1 LIDRIVQ
8 APRPAAGFS
17 RFLPSL
23 PRDALFTRR
32 GALAAGVGALAA
44 LALAPLLFAAGPA
57 QAANG
62 AAPPI
67 EPTQENQ
74 ADIARIED
82 YLNGI
87 TTLRA
92 KFQQY
97 SEGGGV
103 VFGDLYVRRPGRM
116 RVEYAPPVPV
126 VLIADGILVSYY
138 DSELDQLSQLPISST
153 PAWFLLRDDISLS
166 DGVTVTALDKKPG
179 ALRLTM
185 YQTKEPEAGSVELIF
200 ADQPLELRQWKITD
214 AAGKQA
220 RIGLFDVRIG
230 GALPNELFATPRTR
244 RRTSGNE

>member
-1 LIDRIVQ
+1 MTDRIPT
-8 APRPAAGFS
+8 APCAAAASSRSSTS
-17 RFLPSL
+17 RFFGL
-23 PRDALFTRR
+23 TRR
-32 GALAAGVGALAA
+32 GFLSAGAAALAAWALG
-44 LALAPLLFAAGPA
+44 PLLLSPRRAWASTA
-57 QAANG
+57 L
-62 AAPPI
+62 PPLDLT
-67 EPTQENQ
+67 EENR

-97 SEGGGV
+97 SDNGGV

-126 VLIADGILVSYY
+126 VLVADGILVSYY

-153 PAWFLLRDDISLS
+153 PAWFLLRKRISLS
-166 DGVTVTALDKKPG
+166 DGVTVTGMDKKPG

-185 YQTKEPEAGSVELIF
+185 YQTKEAEAGSVDLIF

-214 AAGKQA
+214 AAGKEA

-230 GALPNELFATPRTR
+230 GDLPNELFATPRTR
-244 RRTSGNE
+244 RRTGDN

>member
-1 LIDRIVQ
+1 MTDRIVQ
-8 APRPAAGFS
+8 APPPAAGFPRS
-17 RFLPSL
+17 LPSL
-23 PRDALFTRR
+23 HRAARVTRR
-32 GALAAGVGALAA
+32 GALAAGGGALAA

-57 QAANG
+57 RAAG
-62 AAPPI
+62 APAL
-67 EPTQENQ
+67 ELTQENQ

-87 TTLRA
+87 TALRA

-97 SEGGGV
+97 SDNGGV

-153 PAWFLLRDDISLS
+153 PAWFLLREDISLS
-166 DGVTVTALDKKPG
+166 DGVTVTAIDKKPG
-179 ALRLTM
+179 AMRLTM
-185 YQTKEPEAGSVELIF
+185 YQTKEPDAGSVELIF

-230 GALPNELFATPRTR
+230 GTLPNELFATPRTR
-244 RRTSGNE
+244 RRMGKD